1 MSRKKSKAVTDTQAI
16 IENVVKN
23 EVAKAELLLKR
34 KTREAE
40 ELLHNKIVE
49 DIQEAGAPPETVIFV
64 LEELKEEILQQFVK
78 KEVK

>member
-1 MSRKKSKAVTDTQAI
+1 MKKKSKVVVDTQAI
-16 IENVVKN
+16 IENAVKN

-34 KTREAE
+34 KSKEAE
-40 ELLHNKIVE
+40 ELLHNKIVG

-64 LEELKEEILQQFVK
+64 LEELKTEILQQFVR